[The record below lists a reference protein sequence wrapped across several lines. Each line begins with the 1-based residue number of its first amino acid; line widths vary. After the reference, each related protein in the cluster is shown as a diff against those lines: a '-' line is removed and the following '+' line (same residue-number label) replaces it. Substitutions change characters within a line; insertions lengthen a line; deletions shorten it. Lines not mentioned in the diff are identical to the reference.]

1 MANAPFITYYEALA
15 KLSQIANKQTM
26 FLGHILHDMD
36 YDKELRQFLVDMST
50 YKKTQIMKK
59 ISPDVAEKSMLNLAN
74 QYLSKLQ
81 KAGLIRN
88 LGRGLWAVDPS
99 CYGRFKMIPK
109 DLRHKNKNIWM
120 NMSFGQDGL
129 EYVNVG
135 GANKDNEVP
144 DPIAVDE
151 IPDLIN
157 GVQELK

>member
-1 MANAPFITYYEALA
+1 MANAPFITYFEALA

-26 FLGHILHDMD
+26 FLAHVLHDMD

-50 YKKTQIMKK
+50 YKKTKIMKQ
-59 ISPDVAEKSMLNLAN
+59 ISPDVAERSMLNLAN

-99 CYGRFKMIPK
+99 CYGKFRMIPK
-109 DLRHKNKNIWM
+109 DLRHKNKEIF
-120 NMSFGQDGL
+120 MSMKFGPDGL

-135 GANKDNEVP
+135 GANEDMDVNEPAEVS
-144 DPIAVDE
+144 IHE
-151 IPDLIN
+151 H
-157 GVQELK
+157 